1 MKKIFLAVLLTFAVL
16 ALGSA
21 AQAAIIFGTGTP
33 SPSLS
38 PTFAKLVN
46 FDDKPTGTPVG
57 ALDYLADGIASITEL
72 EGLGTFARY
81 AGSQSLPNYVGTGF
95 AGERGT
101 DSNMGWD
108 GTILIKFTNYVS
120 SGGIGI
126 ADSAGGPETIA
137 LLDVNGNVLGS
148 QQVPSGAN
156 VYVTFFDTQTKIAAL
171 KITGDFFAIDDLQ
184 WTPCREIVVPLPS
197 TLLMLASGMVGLAR
211 FRKRRSAWQAS

>member
-1 MKKIFLAVLLTFAVL
+1 MRKIFLLALLTLAIL

-21 AQAAIIFGTGTP
+21 AQATIIFGTGTP

-46 FDDKPTGTPVG
+46 FDDQPTGTLVG
-57 ALDYLADGIASITEL
+57 ATDYLADGIASITEL

-81 AGSQSLPNYVGTGF
+81 SGSQSFPNYVGTGSF
-95 AGERGT
+95 GERGT
-101 DSNMGWD
+101 DSNLGWD

-126 ADSAGGPETIA
+126 ADSAGGPEIIE
-137 LLDVNGNVLGS
+137 LLGVSGNVLGS
-148 QQVPSGAN
+148 YTVPTGSN
-156 VYVTFFDTQTKIAAL
+156 VYVTFFDTLTQIAAL

-197 TLLMLASGMVGLAR
+197 TLLLLASAMVGLAR
-211 FRKRRSAWQAS
+211 FRKSRSTSQAS

>member
-108 GTILIKFTNYVS
+108 GTILIKFTN
-120 SGGIGI
+120 
-126 ADSAGGPETIA
+126 
-137 LLDVNGNVLGS
+137 
-148 QQVPSGAN
+148 
-156 VYVTFFDTQTKIAAL
+156 
-171 KITGDFFAIDDLQ
+171 
-184 WTPCREIVVPLPS
+184 
-197 TLLMLASGMVGLAR
+197 
-211 FRKRRSAWQAS
+211 